1 MNLAYRPMLATLVSE
16 PFDDKDWVY
25 ETKWDGFR
33 LITEKRGD
41 TVRLWS
47 RNGIARCHLKVRD
60 APISSLKR

>member
-1 MNLAYRPMLATLVSE
+1 MLATLVSE

-33 LITEKRGD
+33 LVTEKRGD

-47 RNGIARCHLKVRD
+47 RNGINVTTKYATLLRR
-60 APISSLKR
+60 LKR